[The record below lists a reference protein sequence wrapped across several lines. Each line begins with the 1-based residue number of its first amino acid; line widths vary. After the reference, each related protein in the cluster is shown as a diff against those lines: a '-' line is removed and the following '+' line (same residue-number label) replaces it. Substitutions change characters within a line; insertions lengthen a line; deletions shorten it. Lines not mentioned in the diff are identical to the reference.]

1 MQRFT
6 LKIVCF
12 LCCLFFIPAV
22 GNVQAAKSSARHV
35 SNRVKIERPEKPS
48 AATAETAV
56 EKSEKP
62 AVAEKRA
69 PEEEAGTAEKPIEE
83 KAAKSQEQTPGREK
97 PADTEPADAEEMRKE
112 AIGLLGEKQELY
124 VRKGRIDPFAPF
136 VQGRKPEQGEE
147 AQKKLKRRKPQTPLE
162 RLSLGQLELTAVME
176 TPEQRLAL
184 VEEASGKG
192 YVVKK
197 GTYIGEQGG
206 RITKILSD
214 AIVIEE
220 KYLDV
225 FGKVDVREKQL
236 KLQK

>member
-12 LCCLFFIPAV
+12 LCCLLFIVAV

-48 AATAETAV
+48 AAPAETAA
-56 EKSEKP
+56 EKSDKP
-62 AVAEKRA
+62 AEEAAVAEKPA
-69 PEEEAGTAEKPIEE
+69 PEKEAGAP
-83 KAAKSQEQTPGREK
+83 EK
-97 PADTEPADAEEMRKE
+97 PAEEKSVSAREQTASREKPADAEEMRKE

-124 VRKGRIDPFAPF
+124 ARKGRIDPFAPF
-136 VQGRKPEQGEE
+136 VQGPKPERDEE
-147 AQKKLKRRKPQTPLE
+147 AQKKLERRKPQTPLE
-162 RLSLGQLELTAVME
+162 RLSLGQLELTAIME
-176 TPEQRLAL
+176 TPEQRLAM

-197 GTYIGEQGG
+197 GTYIGDQGG
-206 RITKILSD
+206 RITEILSE

>member
-12 LCCLFFIPAV
+12 LCCSFFIPAV
-22 GNVQAAKSSARHV
+22 GNVQAAKSPAPHV

-48 AATAETAV
+48 AEAAA

-62 AVAEKRA
+62 AEEPAVAEKPA
-69 PEEEAGTAEKPIEE
+69 PEEEAGAAEKSAEE
-83 KAAKSQEQTPGREK
+83 KAAKPQEQAPSREK
-97 PADTEPADAEEMRKE
+97 PADAEEMRKE
-112 AIGLLGEKQELY
+112 AVGLLGEKQEIY
-124 VRKGRIDPFAPF
+124 ARKGRIDPFEPF
-136 VQGRKPEQGEE
+136 VQGPQPEQDEE

-162 RLSLGQLELTAVME
+162 RLSLGQLQLTAIME
-176 TPEQRLAL
+176 MPEQSLAL
-184 VEEASGKG
+184 VEESSGKG

-197 GTYIGEQGG
+197 GTYIGDQGG

>member
-12 LCCLFFIPAV
+12 LCCLLFVLAV
-22 GNVQAAKSSARHV
+22 GKARAAKSSAQHV
-35 SNRVKIERPEKPS
+35 SNRVKIERPEKTDPEP
-48 AATAETAV
+48 AEPAP

-62 AVAEKRA
+62 AGEPAAAKK
-69 PEEEAGTAEKPIEE
+69 PEPEE
-83 KAAKSQEQTPGREK
+83 KAAKAQAKAASREK
-97 PADTEPADAEEMRKE
+97 PADAEAMRKE

-124 VRKGRIDPFAPF
+124 TRKGRIDPFAPF
-136 VQGRKPEQGEE
+136 VQGPEPEKGEE
-147 AQKKLKRRKPQTPLE
+147 AEKKLQRRKPQTPLE
-162 RLSLGQLELTAVME
+162 RVSLGQLRLTAIME
-176 TPEQRLAL
+176 MPEQRMAM

-197 GTYIGEQGG
+197 GTYIGDQGG